1 MIRIVAG
8 LSSKAGLSTLAAAV
22 SGLATLVVPL
32 VVQAEGL
39 RNPPPGAYAMSRGV
53 ARVARVDDA
62 TAIFLNPANLL
73 DLDSKSVAFT
83 PSVVDIEREVEADWG
98 GEATTIDNLKLLG
111 GFFAAFPGESD
122 RFAWGIGVSVPYGQS
137 VVYEKDFDFK
147 YLTPH
152 FTELMVISLSPSV
165 AYRIS
170 DSISVGASLDLMWTR
185 LKLHQRYPWKA
196 ITQDPA
202 SPDGAM
208 KFSGEDTVIG
218 GILALNWDLNENH
231 RISLTWR
238 PSFEAAYDGDFTI
251 NNLPLFAPALG
262 VTEKSDFKTDIEYP
276 DIWKLGY
283 GVHLSEKWSLAL
295 AAEHVGWSSVDALE
309 LDVDNNAVLFPSTT
323 LPLHW
328 EDTWTWGVSGDYR
341 ASDLWTFSGSYWDIE
356 TPIPEYTMSPNL
368 MESDIGLWSLG
379 AKRQLGRHALD
390 FSYTLMLYDKRTVTE
405 NLQPAYLG
413 EYDTTASIY
422 QLTWSYAFQ

>member
-1 MIRIVAG
+1 
-8 LSSKAGLSTLAAAV
+8 
-22 SGLATLVVPL
+22 
-32 VVQAEGL
+32 
-39 RNPPPGAYAMSRGV
+39 
-53 ARVARVDDA
+53 
-62 TAIFLNPANLL
+62 
-73 DLDSKSVAFT
+73 
-83 PSVVDIEREVEADWG
+83 
-98 GEATTIDNLKLLG
+98 
-111 GFFAAFPGESD
+111 
-122 RFAWGIGVSVPYGQS
+122 
-137 VVYEKDFDFK
+137 
-147 YLTPH
+147 
-152 FTELMVISLSPSV
+152 
-165 AYRIS
+165 
-170 DSISVGASLDLMWTR
+170 MWTP
-185 LKLHQRYPWKA
+185 LKLHQKYPWQA

-208 KFSGEDTVIG
+208 KFSGEDTVVG

-231 RISLTWR
+231 RISLTYR
-238 PSFEAAYDGDFTI
+238 PSFEADYDGDFTI
-251 NNLPLFAPALG
+251 SNLPLFAPALG
-262 VTEKSDFKTDIEYP
+262 VTAKSDFKTAIEYP

-283 GVHLSEKWSLAL
+283 GVHLSKKWSLAL

-341 ASDLWTFSGSYWDIE
+341 ASGLWTFSGSYWAIE

-379 AKRQLGRHALD
+379 VKRQLGRHALD

-422 QLTWSYAFQ
+422 QLTWSYAFE